1 MLLSV
6 IIPVYNN
13 PLALEQCLASFYVR
27 RDLLDEVE
35 FVVVDDGS
43 DDAVTVSREEGVRLI
58 RQPHGGASVARNA
71 GIDVASGR
79 FVWFFDAD
87 DCVDPDAFAAL
98 LSALRALPDDAE
110 LFHTGPMR
118 EVADNTNHLEPTG
131 TTVQSSVAEILVP
144 RSGCLDHT
152 TYLISRTLLQ
162 CRPELRYPEGRS
174 LLEDSLFVLRLLDA
188 ALVVYVNERLRPY
201 LRKTSRHSVTAGSWS
216 REQCRRWLPDI
227 EAFFTAFAAFGVRH
241 PDYQLKD
248 LYNRYCYLYLRV
260 LAVKGCPWTLL
271 RDFRDRLREEGYR
284 PATFKERLLQNT
296 LVLALLS
303 TSCRLL
309 R

>member
-13 PLALEQCLASFYVR
+13 PSALEQCLASFFVC
-27 RDLLDEVE
+27 RDLPDAVE

-43 DDAVTVSREEGVRLI
+43 DVAQAIPQNDSVRLI
-58 RQPHGGASVARNA
+58 RRTHGGASAARNA
-71 GIDVASGR
+71 GIDVALGR

-87 DCVDPDAFAAL
+87 DCVDPDAYASMLAV
-98 LSALRALPDDAE
+98 LRELPDEAE

-118 EVADNTNHLEPTG
+118 ETQEKTSDSKASGATLK
-131 TTVQSSVAEILVP
+131 SSAAEILVP

-152 TYLISRTLLQ
+152 TYLVSRNLLQ
-162 CRPELRYPEGRS
+162 SRPELRYPEGRS
-174 LLEDSLFVLRLLDA
+174 LLEDSVFVLRLLDA
-188 ALVVYVNERLRPY
+188 SPTVFVNDTLRPY
-201 LRKTSRHSVTAGSWS
+201 LRRSSRQSVTAGSWS

-227 EAFFTAFAAFGVRH
+227 EAFFSEFASFWEKH
-241 PDYQLKD
+241 PDYQLES

-260 LAVKGCPWTLL
+260 LAVKGCPWPLL
-271 RDFRDRLREEGYR
+271 CDFNDRLWEDGYH

-296 LVLALLS
+296 LVLCLLS
-303 TSCRLL
+303 TFCRLL